1 MPRQRRPVD
10 VPDDDAAARPDDA
23 HQLGERG
30 VDVAEVLE
38 DLDGNGTVDRRVADR
53 ELRRLALE
61 QADVRPVAGL
71 AAGDREHRRAGVD
84 ACDRAVGADDVE
96 DVDDVEPGPA
106 ADVEHV
112 VARPGGKCL
121 LGERAPPFDVAR
133 AVDDLKPRGDA
144 FVEIEL
150 IRHRWKRCTSGPA
163 LRRTRTWD
171 SAAGAVYARAAGVA
185 GSVQEMVERLAT
197 GVGPFP
203 GWPSPD
209 RPGDRGRDG
218 R

>member
-23 HQLGERG
+23 HQLGKRG

-38 DLDGNGTVDRRVADR
+38 DLDGNRTVDGRVADR

-71 AAGDREHRRAGVD
+71 PAGDREHRRAGVH
-84 ACDRAVGADDVE
+84 AYDRAVRADDVE
-96 DVDDVEPGPA
+96 DVDYVEPGPA

-112 VARPGGKCL
+112 VAGAGGKCL

-133 AVDDLKPRGDA
+133 AVDGLKLRGDA
-144 FVEIEL
+144 FVEIDL
-150 IRHRWKRCTSGPA
+150 IPHRWKRCTSGPA
-163 LRRTRTWD
+163 LRRTRTRD
-171 SAAGAVYARAAGVA
+171 SAAGTCGATLEGVA
-185 GSVQEMVERLAT
+185 GSVEEMVERLAT
-197 GVGPFP
+197 GVGPC
-203 GWPSPD
+203 S
-209 RPGDRGRDG
+209 
-218 R
+218 